1 LGRENESPISNWG
14 EERMK
19 KLVMTLFAVLA
30 LVALPLMVSAAEEGW
45 LENIDEGLKQGGTE
59 SKIVLVDFT
68 ATWCGWC
75 TKLKD
80 EVFSTDEFKK
90 AAGAKLVLVAIDAD
104 KNRELV
110 DKYKV
115 EGFPTILF
123 LDTDGREVNRIVGFR
138 DLQGFLDEIS
148 KLPAASAQKPATEGS
163 TEQK

>member
-1 LGRENESPISNWG
+1 
-14 EERMK
+14 MK
-19 KLVMTLFAVLA
+19 KLVMTLFAVLT
-30 LVALPLMVSAAEEGW
+30 LVVMPMLASAAEDGW
-45 LENIDEGLKQGGTE
+45 LENIDEGLKQGGAD
-59 SKIVLVDFT
+59 SKIVMVDFT

-90 AAGAKLVLVAIDAD
+90 TAGEKLVLVAIDAD

-138 DLQGFLDEIS
+138 DLQGFLEEIS
-148 KLPAASAQKPATEGS
+148 KLPAATAQKPAATEEQ
-163 TEQK
+163 TEKK